1 MTKNELVKAMDGI
14 DGEAWI
20 DVMFPNDPNAY
31 AITGAE
37 QFELSWFGRP
47 LGPPR
52 ALRLARAPRAGC
64 RRPRRGWQ
72 AGPTDHG
79 ATTTR

>member
-37 QFELSWFGRP
+37 QFELSDGRTVGVIHAMEDVP
-47 LGPPR
+47 IR
-52 ALRLARAPRAGC
+52 AV
-64 RRPRRGWQ
+64 
-72 AGPTDHG
+72 
-79 ATTTR
+79 